1 MSTESNKKF
10 VLNAKH
16 LFLTYSQVLDLTH
29 EDVINQLRLVL
40 PIKNFLICREPHKDG
55 NYHFHVYLEFDR
67 RFCIKNA
74 NKLYLLDKNSNWIHG
89 HYEAMKNQKAT
100 IAYITKLD
108 KNYLTSLD
116 LDLSGE
122 KKTSEYL
129 FWEKLV
135 KITTNES
142 VEKAMDYLVCTRPD
156 LVGKRYNAIEKNL
169 FKYSQS
175 KKKND
180 VLPYRIIYYS

>member
-74 NKLYLLDKNSNWIHG
+74 NKLYLLDKN
-89 HYEAMKNQKAT
+89 
-100 IAYITKLD
+100 
-108 KNYLTSLD
+108 YLTSLD

-169 FKYSQS
+169 LKYSQS